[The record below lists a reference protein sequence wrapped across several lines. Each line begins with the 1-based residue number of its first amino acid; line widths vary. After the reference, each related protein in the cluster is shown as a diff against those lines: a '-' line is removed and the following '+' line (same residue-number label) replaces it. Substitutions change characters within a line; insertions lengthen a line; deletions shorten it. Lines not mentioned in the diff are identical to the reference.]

1 MSNPVEELKNLFG
14 QQNKLL
20 EGLPARFQEQAS
32 IAEFT
37 KARGEKYIR
46 LPLLNGQASSGS
58 LVMGGDGSTS
68 SSTSYNQEPGPG
80 PEQGFSWSLTE
91 LNIEGLTTSDAVGI
105 YRSSN
110 ANQGHLIW
118 ILTGNQPCQ
127 TWGHGQKLLRNG
139 DRLLVVNIGT
149 FTSTAPIT
157 LSGTAREVPAEREYR
172 L

>member
-1 MSNPVEELKNLFG
+1 MTGIDDIKQHLGLVS
-14 QQNKLL
+14 QNIEKLP
-20 EGLPARFQEQAS
+20 ERFQEQAN
-32 IAEFT
+32 IAEAT

-68 SSTSYNQEPGPG
+68 SSTSTNQEPGPG
-80 PEQGFSWSLTE
+80 PEQGWVWSLTE

-110 ANQGHLIW
+110 SIQGHLIW
-118 ILTGNQPCQ
+118 VLTGNQPCQ

-149 FTSTAPIT
+149 FSSTAPIT
-157 LSGTAREVPAEREYR
+157 LSGVARELPAEKEFR

>member
-1 MSNPVEELKNLFG
+1 VSAIDEIRGMFGSLDKNI
-14 QQNKLL
+14 
-20 EGLPARFQEQAS
+20 EALPQRFQEQAN

-46 LPLLNGQASSGS
+46 IPLLNGQAVSGA

-68 SSTSYNQEPGPG
+68 SSTSTNQEPGPG
-80 PEQGFSWSLTE
+80 PEQGWSWSLTE

-105 YRSSN
+105 YRSSS
-110 ANQGHLIW
+110 NQGHLIW
-118 ILTGNQPCQ
+118 VLTGNQPCQ
-127 TWGHGQKLLRNG
+127 TWGRGQKLLRNG

-157 LSGTAREVPAEREYR
+157 LSGVAREVPAEKEFR